1 MLIKDL
7 IKQLQELNPNGEVC
21 IVDND
26 QDNCYEILEV
36 RTCEDRTSEDF
47 RAYADIAINL
57 S

>member
-7 IKQLQELNPNGEVC
+7 IRQLQELNPNGEVC

-26 QDNCYEILEV
+26 QDNCYEIIEV
-36 RTCEDRTSEDF
+36 RTCEDKTSEYF